1 MEWCTPDV
9 FLQEDVFFFSIL
21 NSKNWWQFP
30 LTGLFLRTLEHI
42 QLTVYATLSHE
53 GLLYAGGSNKAIVYY
68 DFAVSVS
75 AFPLL
80 IFGKEANWHQG
91 NGNCLKLVY
100 DSFGRPLGQYSQKII
115 DWNFSLTPPPPK
127 KNLRDFLPLTPCK
140 NICDTSF
147 MSMSHA

>member
-1 MEWCTPDV
+1 MIIVNETLKIDFPSWNDA
-9 FLQEDVFFFSIL
+9 LQMFSYRRMFFFSIL

-68 DFAVSVS
+68 DFAVSVF

-80 IFGKEANWHQG
+80 IFGKEAN
-91 NGNCLKLVY
+91 
-100 DSFGRPLGQYSQKII
+100 
-115 DWNFSLTPPPPK
+115 
-127 KNLRDFLPLTPCK
+127 
-140 NICDTSF
+140 
-147 MSMSHA
+147 